1 MAKAFDRNELLDA
14 FDEIGKAAVANET
27 QLHLAVYGG
36 SALMLASNF
45 RFSSE
50 DVDVSEL
57 PKPLPSWLVTTLDG
71 IAARHGWS
79 LDWFNDGVVFHLSR
93 TATLTGDHLEFGSFP
108 RHGGQPGLLVYVPS
122 AQYMLALKLKAVRV
136 LDPTKGRQES
146 EDIRN
151 LLQVLGITDPAA
163 AVQIMGLYFPRSA
176 EDSSKQLFL
185 LKQIMK
191 KPGKLD
197 APEYPVRNL

>member
-1 MAKAFDRNELLDA
+1 MAKAFDRDELLSA
-14 FDEIGKAAVANET
+14 FDEIGESAVANET

-57 PKPLPSWLVTTLDG
+57 PKPLPSWLAATIDG
-71 IAARHGWS
+71 IAALRGWS
-79 LDWFNDGVVFHLSR
+79 HDWFNDGVAFHLGRAASL
-93 TATLTGDHLEFGSFP
+93 AGDHLEFGSFP
-108 RHGGQPGLLVYVPS
+108 RNGGQPGLLVYVPS
-122 AQYMLALKLKAVRV
+122 AEYMLALKLKAVRV
-136 LDPTKGRQES
+136 LDPIKGRQES
-146 EDIRN
+146 DDIRN
-151 LLQVLGITDPAA
+151 LLKVVGISDPAA
-163 AVQIMGLYFPRSA
+163 AVEVLRRYFPRSA
-176 EDSSKQLFL
+176 EDPSKQLFL

-191 KPGKLD
+191 QPGSLD